1 MKLHIS
7 YDWISLDRYVRT
19 VRLSVVSDRDFM
31 GLVSFHDPDGVHI
44 CTSGDIDRMSKF
56 CGPRESSGIR
66 GLILVLDSDDVFG
79 RGLNRLDK
87 PGDPQYD
94 VGVHHMRRMDAAND
108 QLPAVSMLDDDRPR
122 PGT

>member
-1 MKLHIS
+1 
-7 YDWISLDRYVRT
+7 
-19 VRLSVVSDRDFM
+19 M

-44 CTSGDIDRMSKF
+44 CRSGDIDRMLEF
-56 CGPRESSGIR
+56 CGPCGPSEVR
-66 GLILVLDSDDVFG
+66 GMFLILDVSDVFG

-87 PGDPQYD
+87 AGDPQDD
-94 VGVHHMRRMDAAND
+94 VGVHHMGRMDAAND